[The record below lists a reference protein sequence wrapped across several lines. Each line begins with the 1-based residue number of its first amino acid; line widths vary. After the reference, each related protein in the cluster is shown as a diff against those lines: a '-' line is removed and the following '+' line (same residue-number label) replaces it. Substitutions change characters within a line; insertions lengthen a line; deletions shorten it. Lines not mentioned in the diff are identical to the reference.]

1 MRSSLCLRIVPLIS
15 TVGSVDNYALHKKI
29 IKSIRREINIYRQND
44 LRDYVQHFD
53 PFFVNTMK
61 MYIKI

>member
-1 MRSSLCLRIVPLIS
+1 M
-15 TVGSVDNYALHKKI
+15 DNYALHKKI
-29 IKSIRREINIYRQND
+29 IKSIRREINIYRQD
-44 LRDYVQHFD
+44 DFRDYVQCFD